1 MWTIEVLGRDP
12 SDPYEEFVVGIYADV
27 EGVETAVGTKEYVDA
42 DALKFGFT
50 RTLF

>member
-1 MWTIEVLGRDP
+1 MWTIEVLGRDT
-12 SDPYEEFVVGIYADV
+12 SGPYEGFVVGIYADV
-27 EGVETAVGTKEYVDA
+27 EGVEIALETDEYDEA